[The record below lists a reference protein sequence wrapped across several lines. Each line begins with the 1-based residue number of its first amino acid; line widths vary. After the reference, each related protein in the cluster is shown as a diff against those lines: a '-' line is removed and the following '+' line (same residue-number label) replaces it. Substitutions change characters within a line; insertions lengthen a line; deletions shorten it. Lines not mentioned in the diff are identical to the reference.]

1 MEQSVCR
8 AALCRV
14 FALILLL
21 LLSPSVFAY
30 LDPSTGSMVVS
41 VLVGVFASIG
51 LALRTYWYKIKG
63 FFKRIGKPET
73 NLANESSTEE

>member
-1 MEQSVCR
+1 MEQSICS

-30 LDPSTGSMVVS
+30 LDPSTGSMVAS

-63 FFKRIGKPET
+63 FFKRISKPAT
-73 NLANESSTEE
+73 NLANESSSEE

>member
-1 MEQSVCR
+1 MKQSVCR
-8 AALCRV
+8 AALCQV

-21 LLSPSVFAY
+21 LLSPSVLAY
-30 LDPSTGSMVVS
+30 LDPSTGSMVIS

-63 FFKRIGKPET
+63 FFKRIGKPAT
-73 NLANESSTEE
+73 NAANESSTEE

>member
-1 MEQSVCR
+1 MEQSVSR

-51 LALRTYWYKIKG
+51 LALRTYWYRIKG

-73 NLANESSTEE
+73 NVANVSSTEE

>member
-1 MEQSVCR
+1 MEQSGCR
-8 AALCRV
+8 AAFCRV
-14 FALILLL
+14 FALILLS

-63 FFKRIGKPET
+63 FLRRIGKPA
-73 NLANESSTEE
+73 NNAANESSTEK

>member
-1 MEQSVCR
+1 MEQSVCH
-8 AALCRV
+8 AALCRA

-51 LALRTYWYKIKG
+51 LALRTYWYRIKS
-63 FFKRIGKPET
+63 FLKRIGKPAT
-73 NLANESSTEE
+73 NAANESSTEE